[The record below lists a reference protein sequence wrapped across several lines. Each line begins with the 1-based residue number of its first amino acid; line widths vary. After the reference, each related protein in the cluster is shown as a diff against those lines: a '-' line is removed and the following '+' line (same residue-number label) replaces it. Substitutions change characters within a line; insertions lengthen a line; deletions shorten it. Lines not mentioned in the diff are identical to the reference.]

1 MNFKSFIRYAVLCV
15 LLVMAGNAYTQSRT
29 ELEKQKERTLK
40 EIRRTTSVLNE
51 VSKGKSSSINRLVI
65 LNRQIKNRRIL
76 MSQVDQEI
84 KLLNVR
90 IEDNTFVIQSMEED
104 VVKMK
109 EDYAKIIQ
117 AAYKHRGGFY
127 YLNYILASR
136 SINQAYKRLKYM
148 KQYAEYRK
156 KQVYLINQ
164 IQDLLKKKNEELQR
178 QKIEKTELL
187 KEYQNAKIALDKE
200 VAQQKKLVNQFSK
213 QERAI
218 KRKLARQRSQAKKL
232 EKEIRVMI
240 EREMKKKGE
249 KLRLTP
255 EQIIISKDFEKNRG
269 KLPWPT
275 KTGIVTQ
282 SFGVHPHDFLKN
294 VKVRNDGIDIT
305 TLAGEKARAVFNG
318 EVMKV
323 IAIPGA
329 NQTVIIRHG
338 NYLTVYQNLVKVKVK
353 VGDKVS
359 IKQEI
364 GSIYTDKSEGN
375 DTTLGFMIWKET
387 QKLDPEDWLS
397 K

>member
-1 MNFKSFIRYAVLCV
+1 MLFT
-15 LLVMAGNAYTQSRT
+15 LLLWVENGYSQSRT

-40 EIRRTTSVLNE
+40 EIERTTSVLKE

-65 LNRQIKNRRIL
+65 LNRQIKNRKIL

-90 IEDNTFVIQSMEED
+90 IEDNTFVIKSMSED
-104 VVKMK
+104 VVRMK

-117 AAYKHRGGFY
+117 AAYKHQGGFY
-127 YLNYILASR
+127 FLSYILASR

-148 KQYAEYRK
+148 KQFAEYRK

-164 IQDLLKKKNEELQR
+164 IQDLLKKKNEELQK
-178 QKIEKTELL
+178 QKKEKTALLNQYQDAKIE
-187 KEYQNAKIALDKE
+187 LDRE
-200 VAQQKKLVNQFSK
+200 VAQQKKLVNKFSK
-213 QERAI
+213 QERGI
-218 KRKLARQRSQAKKL
+218 KRKLAQQRRQAKKL
-232 EKEIRVMI
+232 DKAIRSIIEK
-240 EREMKKKGE
+240 EMKKKGQAL
-249 KLRLTP
+249 KMTP
-255 EQIIISKDFEKNRG
+255 EQVIISKDFKENKG

-275 KTGIVTQ
+275 KTGIITQ

-294 VKVRNDGIDIT
+294 VLVRNDGIEIT
-305 TLAGEKARAVFNG
+305 TLAGEKARAIFNG

-329 NQTVIIRHG
+329 NQTVIVRHG
-338 NYLTVYQNLVKVKVK
+338 NYLTVYQNLIDVKVT
-353 VGDKVS
+353 VGERVS

-364 GSIYTDKSEGN
+364 GTIYTDKGDGN
-375 DTTLGFMIWKET
+375 DTTMGFMIWKET